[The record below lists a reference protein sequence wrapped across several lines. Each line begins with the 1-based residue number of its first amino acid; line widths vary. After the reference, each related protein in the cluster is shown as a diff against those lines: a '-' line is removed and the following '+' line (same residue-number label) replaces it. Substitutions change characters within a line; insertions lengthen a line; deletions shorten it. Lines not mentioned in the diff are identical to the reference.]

1 MSLALPSTE
10 MLWESPEGGC
20 LHRCGAL
27 SRRWLPGY
35 INWEAKWLHGFWK
48 LLWLLD
54 VCLCL
59 EVESSSVDMV
69 LEHQE
74 HWLSPWSSHLHVGP
88 SISSPIATST
98 ISPDG
103 HKSSFPKVSQC
114 GHQGTKRLTSE
125 HKALFCWI
133 LCLTYRSTQS
143 RSQDLDLV
151 LSRLQLT
158 VDLWSH
164 CVC

>member
-1 MSLALPSTE
+1 

-27 SRRWLPGY
+27 VPQAEGGCLAILTERLNGCMDSGSSYGY
-35 INWEAKWLHGFWK
+35 
-48 LLWLLD
+48 LLD
-54 VCLCL
+54 ACLCL

-69 LEHQE
+69 LEHQK
-74 HWLSPWSSHLHVGP
+74 HWLSPWSSHLRVGLF
-88 SISSPIATST
+88 ISFPIATST

-114 GHQGTKRLTSE
+114 GHQGTYRLTSE
-125 HKALFCWI
+125 HEALFCWI

-143 RSQDLDLV
+143 RSQDLDVV